1 MRTDAIKRLEQVAHD
16 WALETALKKGASA
29 DEERARSQVEL
40 IVFGSYMLNVHSP
53 GTDVD
58 VILVFRQ
65 KYVT

>member
-1 MRTDAIKRLEQVAHD
+1 MRSSAIKRLEQVAHD
-16 WALETALKKGASA
+16 WAIETALKKGANL
-29 DEERARSQVEL
+29 EEEQTRSQVEL

>member
-1 MRTDAIKRLEQVAHD
+1 VRRDAIKRLEQVAHD
-16 WALETALKKGASA
+16 WALDMALKRGASEE
-29 DEERARSQVEL
+29 EERAKSQVEL
-40 IVFGSYMLNVHSP
+40 VVFGSYMLNVHSP

>member
-1 MRTDAIKRLEQVAHD
+1 MRSNAIKRLEQVAQD
-16 WALETALKKGASA
+16 WAMDTALKKGASA
-29 DEERARSQVEL
+29 DEERVRSQVEL

>member
-1 MRTDAIKRLEQVAHD
+1 MRSEAIKRLEQVAQD
-16 WALETALKKGASA
+16 WAMETALKKGANP

>member
-1 MRTDAIKRLEQVAHD
+1 MRTNAIKRLEQVAQD
-16 WALETALKKGASA
+16 WALETAIKKGANLE
-29 DEERARSQVEL
+29 EERARSQVEL

>member
-1 MRTDAIKRLEQVAHD
+1 MRTNAIKRLEQVAQD
-16 WALETALKKGASA
+16 WAFETAIKKGANA
-29 DEERARSQVEL
+29 EEERARSQVEL

>member
-1 MRTDAIKRLEQVAHD
+1 MEI
-16 WALETALKKGASA
+16 ALKKGANP